1 MSRPRSV
8 SPLGGVRTIAIF
20 LAVVVVAYNYSFST
34 LLRTLKSDTP
44 LAYLS
49 LVPLIALALAFQRV
63 RDARSEPAIHDRE
76 VDYIVGLPL
85 LFASLAINLLLPVQ
99 LSTMFWVWRVD
110 LLALPLFVAGSMALL
125 FGVRSLWRARLG
137 IIFLF
142 LAWPLPYTML
152 VMRQLQHFTDATLAG
167 VKAVLGVW
175 PIARPLSGSGGS
187 LFLVQHGAESFQV
200 SVASACSGV
209 NGLVGYAL
217 VGIAFVAI
225 VKGPIWRKL
234 AWLGVGLLLIWLLN
248 VARIILIFAVGKEW
262 GESVALDA
270 LHPYLGLVTFSLGV
284 LVMLALLGRF
294 GLRLN
299 ISRPTGAKPTPP
311 DGAATRLRARRPR

>member
-1 MSRPRSV
+1 M
-8 SPLGGVRTIAIF
+8 
-20 LAVVVVAYNYSFST
+20 
-34 LLRTLKSDTP
+34 
-44 LAYLS
+44 
-49 LVPLIALALAFQRV
+49 
-63 RDARSEPAIHDRE
+63 
-76 VDYIVGLPL
+76 PL
-85 LFASLAINLLLPVQ
+85 LIASLAINLLLPVQ
-99 LSTMFWVWRVD
+99 LSTMFWVWHVD

-152 VMRQLQHFTDATLAG
+152 VMRQLQQFTDATLAG

-209 NGLVGYAL
+209 NGLVGYTL

-234 AWLGVGLLLIWLLN
+234 AWLGAGLLLIWLLN

-294 GLRLN
+294 GLRLS

-311 DGAATRLRARRPR
+311 DGAADMTASATPEVTASVATEAPPNGNGAGGHGSQSRAPDLQWQSSSRSGC